1 MSIFER
7 CGRWNLVCT
16 WHMCARGLTSG
27 REQVKFR
34 LATRVVPGTLVLEV
48 LLTIFFCFPHLSP
61 PTDAAGELVGK
72 PGLLCR
78 LHAQQFDRLCF
89 LFCPSLK
96 GKDVPTLLQDCTSL
110 CPDNHETAW
119 ETDALTLSP
128 TPAREKMLHRAGFVQ
143 EPGRSKAWR
152 EFPFSGAAGCQD
164 FEDLY
169 QKCPKRCY
177 QKVG

>member
-7 CGRWNLVCT
+7 CRRWNLVCT

-61 PTDAAGELVGK
+61 PTDAAGKLVGK